1 MRLIPRTTVA
11 LLGATLVLVAA
22 CHDDTATGPSVVTNF
37 DARHALS
44 KIDPLAAVL
53 DQPIYASFNGALS
66 SFEIYFRTAPVG
78 PPIVAPSRIGVFDA
92 RLTRSLVPATQVR
105 ASAIPDNVKG
115 ETFAWNADTRAY
127 VADATVTGAPANGVR
142 FLLYS
147 WDVLNGPTTPLNRIG
162 YVDVFPAEVAA
173 ADGPEL
179 TELFVVRDSP
189 RLPVADFIVMHSTT
203 GAVNNFGIEGSATD
217 GFTVDLI
224 ELTGTYSG
232 PAGQSHLVYNT
243 NLSSSP
249 PAVSAIE
256 QLTYDQVSASQGGR
270 LELSY
275 EGHKLTDES
284 VASGAEVKFDGGL
297 YARVVF
303 PTTDDQTHYLRA
315 DGTSLSQQEIA
326 DLNAVLYRTVVA
338 NFFWIALA
346 WP

>member
-1 MRLIPRTTVA
+1 MRPIQRTTVA
-11 LLGATLVLVAA
+11 LFGALALVAA
-22 CHDDTATGPSVVTNF
+22 CHDGTATGPAVVTNF

-44 KIDPLAAVL
+44 KIDPLAAVF
-53 DQPIYASFNGALS
+53 DQPIYTSFNGALS

-78 PPIVAPSRIGVFDA
+78 PPIAAPSRAGVFDA
-92 RLTRSLVPATQVR
+92 RLTRSLVPATQIR
-105 ASAIPDNVKG
+105 ASTIPDNVKG
-115 ETFAWNADTRAY
+115 KTFVWNVDTRAY
-127 VADATVTGAPANGVR
+127 VADATGTGAPANGVR
-142 FLLYS
+142 FILYA
-147 WDVLNGPTTPLNRIG
+147 WDVLNGPMIPLNRIG
-162 YVDVFPAEVAA
+162 YVDIFPTEGAA
-173 ADGPEL
+173 ADGSEL
-179 TELFVVRDSP
+179 TELFVVRDFP
-189 RLPVADFIVMHSTT
+189 RLPVADFIVMHATT
-203 GAVNNFGIEGSATD
+203 GGVNNFGIEGSATD

-224 ELTGTYSG
+224 ELTGTQSG
-232 PAGQSHLVYNT
+232 AAGQSHLVYNT
-243 NLSSSP
+243 SLSSSP

-256 QLTYDQVSASQGGR
+256 QLTSDQASDSQGGR

-284 VASGAEVKFDGGL
+284 VATGAEVKFDGGL

-303 PTTDDQTHYLRA
+303 PTIDDQTRYLRA